1 MKGNEI
7 KIFFSSRVW
16 IPRSGRETRR
26 LAGLDIDH
34 CIQGRC
40 WPLPAG
46 VFYWENFVESD
57 RGHRSKSN
65 RVVLCPQPEHSASK
79 LINSLLAIS
88 CQPREISV
96 DLIRCFW
103 SPLPNPETLCNMEI
117 WTVVLS
123 LAVLPVS
130 VSVIGS
136 EFTGRTMPCRV
147 LPGSSPRGE
156 NIKYL
161 TQLTHYL
168 S

>member
-16 IPRSGRETRR
+16 IPRSGRKTRR

-46 VFYWENFVESD
+46 VFYWENFEESD
-57 RGHRSKSN
+57 RGHRSKSD
-65 RVVLCPQPEHSASK
+65 RVVHCPQPEHSASK
-79 LINSLLAIS
+79 LINSLLA
-88 CQPREISV
+88 QK
-96 DLIRCFW
+96 
-103 SPLPNPETLCNMEI
+103 LPNPETLCNMEI
-117 WTVVLS
+117 WPVVLS